1 MSEYITL
8 LVPEDVRSAEA
19 SMRSAASDMNRA
31 SADMNRA
38 SADMNEALLQHQRFL
53 DEWLLRFE
61 SVLEKNYKKGG

>member
-8 LVPEDVRSAEA
+8 LGAEDVRSAGA

-31 SADMNRA
+31 SANI
-38 SADMNEALLQHQRFL
+38 NEALLQHQRFL

-61 SVLEKNYKKGG
+61 RVLEKNYKKGG